1 MTADV
6 DALGEPIPAADDDVS
21 HESRIPRRCRWRGAI
36 VPPGRDRAT
45 FTILVTVLLLYI
57 GLYVVGLLLG
67 LAAKIVLDVQVR
79 RPGFRQGVG
88 LIILALVLWG
98 ALSITHAPFTDVL
111 LPLVWAG
118 TGLLAGVGS
127 RELHTAN

>member
-1 MTADV
+1 MCGDRSTFGPEKV
-6 DALGEPIPAADDDVS
+6 
-21 HESRIPRRCRWRGAI
+21 R
-36 VPPGRDRAT
+36 PGRNRLT
-45 FTILVTVLLLYI
+45 FTIVVTVLLLYI
-57 GLYVVGLLLG
+57 GLYVVGLLVG

-127 RELHTAN
+127 RELRTAS